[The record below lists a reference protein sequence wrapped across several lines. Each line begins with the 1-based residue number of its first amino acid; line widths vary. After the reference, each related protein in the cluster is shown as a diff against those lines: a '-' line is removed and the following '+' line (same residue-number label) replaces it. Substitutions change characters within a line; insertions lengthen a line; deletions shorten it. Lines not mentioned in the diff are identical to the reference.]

1 MQEKAICPEAVVGP
15 EGDLPGI
22 VVEL

>member
-1 MQEKAICPEAVVGP
+1 MQEKAIGREAGVGP
-15 EGDLPGI
+15 EGDVPGI